1 MEPAPAGRVY
11 GENGSVRHGDLP
23 SLSGAPV
30 SIRATHQPGDEDELA
45 NADGGGVGRRHVP
58 GARAGSV
65 SGRGPTARWSRP
77 LQAELPVVSRSA
89 GRSHAADGDTLPED
103 EVTGG
108 CRVPRVAVGRLDR
121 GRHA

>member
-45 NADGGGVGRRHVP
+45 NADGGGVGRRHVS

-65 SGRGPTARWSRP
+65 SGRGSTARWSRP
-77 LQAELPVVSRSA
+77 LQATLPVMSRST
-89 GRSHAADGDTLPED
+89 GRSHVADGDALPED
-103 EVTGG
+103 EFAGG
-108 CRVPRVAVGRLDR
+108 FRIPRVIVDRLDR
-121 GRHA
+121 SRHP